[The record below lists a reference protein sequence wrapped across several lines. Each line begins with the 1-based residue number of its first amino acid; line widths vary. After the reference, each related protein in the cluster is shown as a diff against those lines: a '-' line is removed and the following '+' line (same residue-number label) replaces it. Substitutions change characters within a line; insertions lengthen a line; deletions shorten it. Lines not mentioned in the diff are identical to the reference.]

1 MKRFP
6 YHIAKRYLLAKKEAG
21 FITVISMISIIG
33 VTVGVAALV
42 VVLSVFNGFSTL
54 VTDILVGFDPH
65 VRVHKTAAAAPEAM
79 DSIKSFLLQRKD
91 VAGVSSFVGGKGML
105 ITNKT
110 TKVANIRGLEPEH
123 ISSVSGLKEKIVAG
137 NCDFANPSEKEIVL
151 GFNLADRLGV
161 GLDDTVY
168 VVTATGAHDAVMNFI
183 PPELHTFVVIG
194 IYESNNKDYDGLYSF
209 TSVETAKKI
218 YKSPVVHG
226 FDIRTASIDQSEG
239 LQSSIIAEFAG
250 RVKVHTWFDLHKDL
264 YSVMLVERWTAFII
278 LTLIIG
284 VASFNLMGSLTMTV
298 IEKTRDIGI
307 LKAMGA
313 RNDDIRL
320 IFRMEGLIV
329 GVAGSALGL
338 LTGYLICLLQIHYQ
352 LFSLDS
358 NVYIIPAIPIDMRIS
373 DFIVIPLA
381 TLALCYIASYFPSK
395 RAALMLPAEAVRWE

>member
-21 FITVISMISIIG
+21 FITVISMISILG

-65 VRVHKTAAAAPEAM
+65 VRVHKTAGTGPEVI
-79 DSIKSFLLQRKD
+79 DSVASFLMQRQD
-91 VAGVSSFVGGKGML
+91 VAGVSGFVGGKGML

-110 TKVANIRGLEPEH
+110 TKVANIRGLEPEN

-137 NCDFANPSEKEIVL
+137 NCDFMNPSEKEIVL
-151 GFNLADRLGV
+151 GFHLADRLGV

-168 VVTATGAHDAVMNFI
+168 VVTATGAHDAVMKFI
-183 PPELHTFVVIG
+183 PPELHTFIVTG

-218 YKSPVVHG
+218 YSTPAVHG
-226 FDIRTASIDQSEG
+226 FDVRAASIERSEDIQSA
-239 LQSSIIAEFAG
+239 LIAEFGG
-250 RVKVHTWFDLHKDL
+250 RVRVQTWFDLHRDL

-313 RNDDIRL
+313 RNDEIRL
-320 IFRMEGLIV
+320 IFRMEGVIV

-338 LTGYLICLLQIHYQ
+338 LAGYLICLLQIHYQ

-358 NVYIIPAIPIDMRIS
+358 NVYIIPAIPIDMRVS
-373 DFIVIPLA
+373 DFIIIPLA